1 MGSLKRLAALGI
13 GGRETGVKILV
24 LSARDVHGLLPFGE
38 CADVMRG
45 VLGALARGEVHQP
58 LRTVV
63 QPPGAAGLMA
73 LMPAYASGEEAAYG
87 LKAICITPGNP
98 AIGMDTHQ
106 GGVLLFAAETG
117 EPLALVNASAI
128 TEVRTAA
135 VSAVATGLLARPDA
149 AELAV
154 IGNGVQARAHVLAL
168 SATRPLS
175 AVRVAGRDPARARV
189 FAAELVGK
197 VAVPVTGCGSV
208 AEAVAGAG
216 IVVTAT
222 TSAEPVLCREWLA
235 DGAHVNA
242 VGACLP
248 GYREIDTATMA
259 AAALFADRRE
269 SMLSEAGDYLFA
281 MREGAIGPADI
292 RAEIGEVLTGA
303 ARGRADD
310 HGITLFKS
318 LGIAAED
325 LAAAAHVY
333 SKAKAQGAGT
343 WAEF

>member
-1 MGSLKRLAALGI
+1 M
-13 GGRETGVKILV
+13 KILV
-24 LSARDVHGLLPFGE
+24 LSARDVHGLLPFRE
-38 CADVMRG
+38 CTDVMRG
-45 VLGALARGEVHQP
+45 VLEAVARGEVHQP

-135 VSAVATGLLARPDA
+135 VSAVATELLACPDA
-149 AELAV
+149 AEFAV

-168 SATRPLS
+168 SASRPLS
-175 AVRVAGRDPARARV
+175 AVWVAGRDPARAKA
-189 FAAELVGK
+189 FAAQL
-197 VAVPVTGCGSV
+197 
-208 AEAVAGAG
+208 AGE
-216 IVVTAT
+216 V
-222 TSAEPVLCREWLA
+222 
-235 DGAHVNA
+235 
-242 VGACLP
+242 
-248 GYREIDTATMA
+248 
-259 AAALFADRRE
+259 
-269 SMLSEAGDYLFA
+269 GDYLFA
-281 MREGAIGPADI
+281 MREGVVGPADI

-303 ARGRADD
+303 APGRADD
-310 HGITLFKS
+310 HEITLFKS
-318 LGIAAED
+318 LGLAAED
-325 LAAAAHVY
+325 LAAASHVY
-333 SKAKAQGAGT
+333 SKAKGQGAGT